1 MEAGSAG
8 CLPTD
13 LGALAEG
20 KGVVIMPRRKFILK
34 VLNRIII
41 ILIVISLIL
50 LIIKIDIYPLG

>member
-20 KGVVIMPRRKFILK
+20 KGVVIMSRRKFILK